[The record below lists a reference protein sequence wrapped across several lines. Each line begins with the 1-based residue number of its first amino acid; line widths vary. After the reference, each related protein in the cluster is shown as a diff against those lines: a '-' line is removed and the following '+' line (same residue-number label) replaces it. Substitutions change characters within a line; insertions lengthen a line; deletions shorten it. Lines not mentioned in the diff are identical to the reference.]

1 MGPRPD
7 AGEALRRLRLW
18 RACAVAL
25 AVCAVPGVVGTQ
37 DFVTFKDQPSQDL
50 FVASRAAIGRGE
62 GSIKNLRSLILK
74 GHARLAQDGGS
85 TAESS
90 VEIKILLP
98 DAYLRVD
105 TLGGTVRAT
114 GFEGNHLLTKIT
126 EGGQTSAPPASMTSS
141 LIKGERARFARLLL
155 GSATELSPVL
165 RLVGRSAPGIGGMER
180 PGEGARIG
188 AVYDSA
194 NELRLI
200 EFSGPDGFYTRF
212 VVDSAK
218 LPQRLEFQ
226 GAKDE
231 IWTTTFSDRRAVG
244 GLLLPYHIV
253 TQGRG
258 AVRED
263 LRLDEI
269 QVNPE
274 LSKGDFK

>member
-1 MGPRPD
+1 
-7 AGEALRRLRLW
+7 LC
-18 RACAVAL
+18 ACAVAL
-25 AVCAVPGVVGTQ
+25 GLACTVPVAVGTQ

-62 GSIKNLRSLILK
+62 GSIKNLHSLILK

-105 TLGGTVRAT
+105 TLGGTIRAT

-126 EGGQTSAPPASMTSS
+126 EDGQTSAPPPSMTSG

-165 RLVGRSAPGIGGMER
+165 RLVGRSAPGIGSMER
-180 PGEGARIG
+180 PGEGARVG
-188 AVYDSA
+188 AVYNSA

-253 TQGRG
+253 TEGRG